1 MYRWQLSGERQIQSD
16 ALNRVRQRRTAKD
29 RLSKIAPY
37 FQQLFSSENKV
48 ILAGLPL
55 MPPKLISAVENAQI
69 SYSDDETNDVRNW
82 VVKRQSTIMS
92 MA

>member
-16 ALNRVRQRRTAKD
+16 ALNRVRQRRTGKD
-29 RLSKIAPY
+29 RLSKITPY

-55 MPPKLISAVENAQI
+55 MPPKLISSVENAQI

-82 VVKRQSTIMS
+82 VVKR
-92 MA
+92 